1 MREAC
6 TTNIQTST
14 INIDEIRQ
22 KLRQFILENYLFSDD
37 EATLKDD
44 DSFLDGGILDS
55 MGILELIEYLDEGLG
70 IKVEG
75 DELVPDNLDSI
86 NNLLKFIGTKT
97 QA

>member
-1 MREAC
+1 MNLE
-6 TTNIQTST
+6 
-14 INIDEIRQ
+14 EVRQ
-22 KLRQFILENYLFSDD
+22 KLRHFILENYLFSDD
-37 EATLKDD
+37 QSALKDD

-86 NNLLKFIGTKT
+86 NSLIKFISAKA

>member
-1 MREAC
+1 MNLDEVR
-6 TTNIQTST
+6 QT
-14 INIDEIRQ
+14 
-22 KLRQFILENYLFSDD
+22 LRHFILENYLFSDD
-37 EATLKDD
+37 QNLLKDD

-86 NNLLKFIGTKT
+86 NSLIKFISRKA

>member
-1 MREAC
+1 MNLE
-6 TTNIQTST
+6 
-14 INIDEIRQ
+14 EVRQ
-22 KLRQFILENYLFSDD
+22 KLRHFILENYLFSDD
-37 EATLKDD
+37 QNALKDD

-86 NNLLKFIGTKT
+86 NSLIKFIGAKA

>member
-1 MREAC
+1 M
-6 TTNIQTST
+6 NL
-14 INIDEIRQ
+14 DEVRQ
-22 KLRQFILENYLFSDD
+22 KLRHFILENYLFTDD
-37 EATLKDD
+37 QSALKDD

-86 NNLLKFIGTKT
+86 NSLIKFISAKA

>member
-1 MREAC
+1 MIE
-6 TTNIQTST
+6 TST
-14 INIDEIRQ
+14 MNVDKMRQ
-22 KLRQFILENYLFSDD
+22 KLRHFILENYLFSDD
-37 EATLKDD
+37 ETALGDD

-86 NNLLKFIGTKT
+86 NSLLKFIRKKA
-97 QA
+97 QV

>member
-1 MREAC
+1 MLKG
-6 TTNIQTST
+6 ST
-14 INIDEIRQ
+14 MNVDEIRQ
-22 KLRQFILENYLFSDD
+22 KLRHFILENYLFSDD
-37 EATLKDD
+37 EAALGDD

-86 NNLLKFIGTKT
+86 NSLLKFISIKSSGLA
-97 QA
+97 QS

>member
-1 MREAC
+1 M
-6 TTNIQTST
+6 NL
-14 INIDEIRQ
+14 DEVRQ
-22 KLRQFILENYLFSDD
+22 KLRHFILENYLFSDD
-37 EATLKDD
+37 QNALKDD

-86 NNLLKFIGTKT
+86 YSLIKFISAKT

>member
-1 MREAC
+1 M
-6 TTNIQTST
+6 NL
-14 INIDEIRQ
+14 DEVRQ
-22 KLRQFILENYLFSDD
+22 KLRHFILENYLFSDD
-37 EATLKDD
+37 QNALKDD

-86 NNLLKFIGTKT
+86 NSLIKYISAKA

>member
-1 MREAC
+1 MIE
-6 TTNIQTST
+6 NST

-22 KLRQFILENYLFSDD
+22 KLRHFILENYLFSDD
-37 EATLKDD
+37 ETALKDE

-86 NNLLKFIGTKT
+86 NSLLKFIGTKT